1 MVANAIKVA
10 DKEVRF
16 SVPSS
21 PEGYSEWVAAQD
33 AEEEGEE
40 ADGEEE

>member
-21 PEGYSEWVAAQD
+21 PEGYSEWVAAQ
-33 AEEEGEE
+33 EEEGEE